1 MWCTRTQHLIC
12 PLPFLHIEAFSRNDN
27 TNILYWDCSPACTA
41 EMHFVRHSC
50 NTVVFHKSLQFCF
63 AINQV
68 QICMFCSQPGF
79 DLWMYINQILF
90 KAALAS
96 LLFFYP
102 SNYCQIKELF
112 FSRAFQPIL
121 VCLACSFT
129 IFSKKL
135 WKTLPAQC
143 QTSDRHSSWLAGEPS
158 GVGYLVAK
166 ELDLF
171 IFLN

>member
-27 TNILYWDCSPACTA
+27 TNILYWDCSPARTA

-96 LLFFYP
+96 LLFFYL
-102 SNYCQIKELF
+102 SNYCQIKEFF

-121 VCLACSFT
+121 ASCFGLYGLQFYRFQQKALKDPTCPVPN
-129 IFSKKL
+129 IRQ
-135 WKTLPAQC
+135 AQFM
-143 QTSDRHSSWLAGEPS
+143 TRWWT
-158 GVGYLVAK
+158 
-166 ELDLF
+166 
-171 IFLN
+171 